1 MNWLDKAI
9 AWVSPETG
17 LRRMRARRA
26 GELIHLAYEGA
37 RTDRRTGGWV
47 TSGNSANAEIAVAL
61 SKLRE
66 RSRDLVRNN
75 AYAARAA
82 AEVVGNAVGTG
93 ITVQARSGEPAFDRA
108 VNAAWSDWMEECDA
122 DGQLDFYGLQA
133 LVARTVFESG
143 ECLVRMRQRRPGD
156 GLTIPLQVQVL
167 EPDYLDQTKTQRTE
181 MGYIIHGVEFDLEG
195 RRTFYWLFGQH
206 PGDVVQTGVRGGS
219 SLQSIRVPASEV
231 LHIYRKDRPGQ
242 VRGVPWL
249 APVVVTLRDLDEYE
263 EAELVRKKIE
273 ACFAAFVT
281 QPQGPDGPPIAPA
294 TPDPATGK
302 RVESF
307 EPGMIE
313 YLKPGEEISFAS
325 PSASAGYRDYVAA
338 KQAQIATGL
347 QLTYEQLTGDL
358 SRVNYSSYRAGLLS
372 FRNGIE
378 GFRWLTFIPMFC
390 TPVWERFLTVAYT
403 AGAIPE
409 PDAIRAEWTP
419 PGFGSVDPYK
429 DSVATLNR
437 IRTGTLTLRQAIAEQ
452 GYDPDA
458 QLDQIAEINRL
469 LDERGIVLDCDPRHV
484 TQSGAQQKESES
496 EPAERAAGSPV

>member
-1 MNWLDKAI
+1 MNWLDQAI
-9 AWVSPETG
+9 TWVSPETG

-26 GELIHLAYEGA
+26 AEIVRLAYEGA
-37 RTDRRTGGWV
+37 RADRRTGGWV
-47 TSGNSANAEIAVAL
+47 TAGNSANAEIGTAL

-66 RSRDLVRNN
+66 RSRDLIRNN
-75 AYAARAA
+75 AYASRAV
-82 AEVVGNAVGTG
+82 AEVVGNAIGTG
-93 ITVQARSGEPAFDRA
+93 ITVQARSGHAARDGEI
-108 VNAAWSDWMEECDA
+108 NAAWTEWMDECDA
-122 DGQLDFYGLQA
+122 DGQLDFFGIQA

-143 ECLVRMRQRRPGD
+143 ECLVRFRQRRVKD
-156 GLTIPLQVQVL
+156 GLAIPLQLQVL
-167 EPDYLDQTKTQRTE
+167 EPDFLDQTKTEKTNT
-181 MGYIIHGVEFDLEG
+181 GYIIQGVEFDLVG
-195 RRTFYWLFGQH
+195 QRVYYWLFGQH
-206 PGDVVQTGVRGGS
+206 PGDIVQTGVRGGLG
-219 SLQSIRVPASEV
+219 LQSVRVPESEV
-231 LHIYRKDRPGQ
+231 LHVYRKDRPGQ

-281 QPQGPDGPPIAPA
+281 QPQGPEGPSIAPT

-313 YLKPGEEISFAS
+313 YLKPGEEISFAA
-325 PSASAGYRDYVAA
+325 PSASAGYRDFIAV

-347 QLTYEQLTGDL
+347 HLTYEQLTGDL

-390 TPVWERFLTVAYT
+390 TPVWQRFTAVAYA
-403 AGAIPE
+403 AGSIREAGPV
-409 PDAIRAEWTP
+409 RAEWTP

-437 IRTGTLTLRQAIAEQ
+437 LRTGTLTLRQAIAEQ

-458 QLDQIAEINRL
+458 QLSQIAEINGV
-469 LDERGIVLDCDPRHV
+469 LDKLGIILDCDPRRV
-484 TQSGAQQKESES
+484 TQTGTQQKELTQ
-496 EPAERAAGSPV
+496 